1 MESVKSR
8 RRLIVNADDFGRS
21 ASINAAVIRAHK
33 EGILTT
39 ASLMVNGSA
48 FNEAV
53 ELAHENP
60 KLGVGLHLSL
70 ICGRSSLKPT
80 EIPGL
85 VDNRYQFSDNPVSA
99 GFRYFVTPG
108 LRAELRHEI
117 RAQFQK
123 FQLTRLKLDHVNG
136 HLNMH
141 LHPTIFSILKHHAM
155 DLGIRHMRITRDR
168 FWLNTQLAGGEWLYR
183 ISHAVIFNLLSARSR
198 PAIERQDIRST
209 HHVFGL
215 LQNSRVDEAYV
226 SKLLPKLPD
235 GDSELYSHPS
245 LDEFKHEFEA
255 LVSPRVR
262 ELIERE
268 DIRLIRYQDL

>member
-1 MESVKSR
+1 MESVRSR

-85 VDNRYQFSDNPVSA
+85 VDNRYQFSNNPVST
-99 GFRYFVTPG
+99 GFRYFINPG
-108 LRAELRHEI
+108 LRAQLRHEI

-123 FQLTRLKLDHVNG
+123 FQLTKLPLDHVNG

-141 LHPTIFSILKHHAM
+141 LHPTIFSILRHHAM
-155 DLGIRHMRITRDR
+155 DLGIRHMRVTRDR
-168 FWLNTQLAGGEWLYR
+168 FWLNARLAGGEWLYR
-183 ISHAVIFNLLSARSR
+183 VSHAVIFSMLAARSR
-198 PAIERQDIRST
+198 PALRRQDIRHT
-209 HHVFGL
+209 KHVFGL
-215 LQNSRVDEAYV
+215 LQNGRVHEEYV
-226 SKLLPKLPD
+226 SRLLARLPQ
-235 GDSELYSHPS
+235 GDSELYCHPS
-245 LDEFKHEFEA
+245 LDDFKHELEA
-255 LVSPRVR
+255 LLSPRVR
-262 ELIERE
+262 QLVEANGI
-268 DIRLIRYQDL
+268 DLIRYQDL

>member
-1 MESVKSR
+1 MESAKKT

-48 FNEAV
+48 FQEAV

-60 KLGVGLHLSL
+60 DLGVGLHLSL
-70 ICGRSSLKPT
+70 VCGRSSLKPT

-85 VDNRYQFSDNPVSA
+85 VDNRYQFSNSAVSA
-99 GFRYFVTPG
+99 GIRYFFNTD
-108 LRAELRHEI
+108 LRAQLRHEI
-117 RAQFQK
+117 RAQLQK
-123 FQLTRLKLDHVNG
+123 FGLTKLKLDHVNG

-141 LHPTIFSILKHHAM
+141 MHPTVFSILRHHAI
-155 DLGIRHMRITRDR
+155 DLGMRQMRVTRDP
-168 FWLNTQLAGGEWLYR
+168 FGLNAGIAGGEWLYR
-183 ISHAVIFNLLSARSR
+183 TSHAVIFNLLSAYVR
-198 PAIERQDIRST
+198 PGLKRQDIRHT
-209 HHVFGL
+209 DQVFGL
-215 LQNSRVDEAYV
+215 LQNGRVDETYV
-226 SKLLPKLPD
+226 LKLLKRLPA

-245 LDEFKHEFEA
+245 LDEFKHEYEA

-262 ELIERE
+262 QLVEAEG
-268 DIRLIRYQDL
+268 IRLIRYQDL

>member
-1 MESVKSR
+1 MESASKP
-8 RRLIVNADDFGRS
+8 RRLVVNADDFGRS

-48 FNEAV
+48 FQEAV

-70 ICGRSSLKPT
+70 VCGRSSLKPT

-85 VDNRYQFSDNPVSA
+85 VDNRYQFSNNAVTA
-99 GFRYFVTPG
+99 GIRYFFNTG
-108 LRAELRHEI
+108 LRSQLRHEI

-123 FQLTRLKLDHVNG
+123 FSLTKLKLDHVNG

-141 LHPTIFSILKHHAM
+141 LHPTVFSILRHHAM
-155 DLGIRHMRITRDR
+155 DLGIRQMRVTRDR
-168 FWLNTQLAGGEWLYR
+168 FWLNAGIASGAWFYR
-183 ISHAVIFNLLSARSR
+183 ASHVMIFNLLSAYAR
-198 PAIERQDIRST
+198 PGLRRQGIKHTD
-209 HHVFGL
+209 HVFGL
-215 LQNSRVDEAYV
+215 LQNGRVDEDYTL
-226 SKLLPKLPD
+226 KLLPRLPA

-255 LVSPRVR
+255 LVSPRIRQMV
-262 ELIERE
+262 EAQG
-268 DIRLIRYQDL
+268 IRLIRYQDL

>member
-1 MESVKSR
+1 MESAKKT

-60 KLGVGLHLSL
+60 KLGVGLHVSL
-70 ICGRSSLKPT
+70 VCGRSSLKPT

-85 VDNRYQFSDNPVSA
+85 VDNRYQFSNSPVGA
-99 GFRYFVTPG
+99 GFRYFTVRD
-108 LRAELRHEI
+108 LRAQLRHEI

-123 FQLTRLKLDHVNG
+123 FSLTRLKLDHVNG

-141 LHPTIFSILKHHAM
+141 LHPTVFSILCRHAE
-155 DLGIRHMRITRDR
+155 DLGIRHMRVTRDR
-168 FWLNTQLAGGEWLYR
+168 FWLNARIAGGAWLYR
-183 ISHAVIFNLLSARSR
+183 LSHALIFNLLSARAR
-198 PAIERQDIRST
+198 MALRHQDIR
-209 HHVFGL
+209 HAEHVFGL
-215 LQNSRVDEAYV
+215 LQNGRVHEDYV
-226 SKLLPKLPD
+226 TKLLHRLPS
-235 GDSELYSHPS
+235 GDSELYCHPS
-245 LDEFKHEFEA
+245 LDEFKHEYEA

-262 ELIERE
+262 QLVETQG
-268 DIRLIRYQDL
+268 IRLIRYRDI